1 VSAASVA
8 PRPLVIV
15 AWFIPA
21 GVFLQAVLAG
31 QGWYVDQGLFAL
43 HGGIGHGVLLL
54 SALVA
59 TFAWL
64 VGTSR
69 VVAVLASLT
78 ALGLI
83 GQTGLGYAGRRGELA
98 AASAAHIPLGVG
110 LLGLSVAVAVLLT
123 VHVRAAR

>member
-15 AWFIPA
+15 AWIIPA